1 MRQRSRSPFLHAS
14 PGRALGESLLPLLAV
29 LLLATRLRLA
39 APDGSALVTLTG
51 LYGVAWCA
59 LRVRVTGGSWPRR
72 VGADGLVGGV
82 FAVVAQGLALVA
94 GPTATVFPRA
104 PHGSLLAAGAR
115 VLALVGAGAALFIA
129 ARGVI
134 SLWLHWDRLR
144 RRRLRWALTHAHATV
159 VAGGVLLMG
168 VLAVA
173 VTTPYWSR
181 STESIIILLVAV
193 TVMLLGGLGLAL
205 AVTIPP
211 SALFAHL
218 VARGTTRRIEALA
231 VATARLRAGDY
242 RVRIPVEGEDEVARL
257 QEDFNAL
264 AIDLEATLRALQGE
278 RDRVAALLAARQGL
292 IAGVSHELRTPVA
305 TLRGYL
311 ESARRQWDGA
321 PPPTLPQDMEVM
333 ERETIRLQ
341 ALIDDLFTLARADVA
356 RLEMHRVPTDL
367 GPLVHRCVDTLAPLA
382 WHSGKVEVVAH
393 VAPEGPL
400 ALVDACR
407 LEQVLQNLLHNAIR
421 HTPPGGIVAAVVAVE
436 PTTLVVH
443 VRDTGEGI
451 AAADLPHIWERF
463 YRTEH
468 ARQRVGSGTGLG
480 LALVRELT
488 EAMEGTVAVDSVRG
502 DGACF
507 TLRFPRVDA

>member
-1 MRQRSRSPFLHAS
+1 MERRRSPLLHAP
-14 PGRALGESLLPLLAV
+14 PGRALGESLVPLLAV
-29 LLLATRLRLA
+29 LLLTLRLHLA
-39 APDGSALVTLTG
+39 APDRNALVTLVG
-51 LYGVAWCA
+51 LYSLAWCA
-59 LRVRVTGGSWPRR
+59 LRVRVTGGSWLRR
-72 VGADGLVGGV
+72 TAADGLLGGV
-82 FAVVAQGLALVA
+82 LAVAAQGLALVA
-94 GPTATVFPRA
+94 GPTAPPGTER
-104 PHGSLLAAGAR
+104 GSLLADSGR

-129 ARGVI
+129 TRGAI
-134 SLWLHWDRLR
+134 YLWLHWDRLR
-144 RRRLRWALTHAHATV
+144 RRHLRWALTHAHATV
-159 VAGGVLLMG
+159 VAGGILLLG

-173 VTTPYWSR
+173 ATVPYWSR

-193 TVMLLGGLGLAL
+193 TVLLLGGLVLAL

-231 VATARLRAGDY
+231 AATTRLRAGDY
-242 RVRIPVEGEDEVARL
+242 GARVSVEGEDEVARL

-264 AIDLEATLRALQGE
+264 AADLDATLRALQGE
-278 RDRVAALLAARQGL
+278 RDRVAALLTARQDL

-311 ESARRQWDGA
+311 ESARRQWNGA
-321 PPPTLPQDMEVM
+321 PPPTLRQDMEVM

-356 RLEMHRVPTDL
+356 RLELHRVPTDIGL
-367 GPLVHRCVDTLAPLA
+367 LVHRCVDALAPLA
-382 WHSGKVEVVAH
+382 WQGGKVEVVAQ
-393 VAPEGPL
+393 VAPDRPL
-400 ALVDACR
+400 ALVDARR

-421 HTPPGGIVAAVVAVE
+421 HTPPGGIVAVVVAAE
-436 PTTLVVH
+436 PAALVVQ

-463 YRTEH
+463 YRADH

-488 EAMEGTVAVDSVRG
+488 EAMGGTVAVDSVRG

-507 TLRFPRVDA
+507 TLRLPVP